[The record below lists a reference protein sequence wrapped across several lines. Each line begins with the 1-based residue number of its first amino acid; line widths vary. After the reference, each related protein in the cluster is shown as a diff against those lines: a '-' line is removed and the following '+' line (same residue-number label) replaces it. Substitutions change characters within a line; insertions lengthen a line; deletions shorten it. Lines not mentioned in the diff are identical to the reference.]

1 MTSEDTQDA
10 QDSGGKNPISYVIF
24 GRQHRRLREHA
35 GFTVQQLHTASSY
48 SADLIRKIER
58 GDRRAQPDYIQKVEE
73 VLGTNGLLLV
83 ASEELAKR
91 LQWPDWFEKYV
102 EAEANARSLQSYNT
116 QVIHGLL
123 QGEQYARAVLSA
135 HYPTL
140 DDDAVEARV
149 AARLDRQSLLT
160 RKPTCMLS
168 FVIEEWVLRR
178 PIGGKAA
185 MREQLQH
192 LIGCARMRNVAIQV
206 LPTACETHAGFDG
219 PMTLLETGE
228 AKRVAY
234 VEGQA
239 GGAWGTATE
248 EVRVLEG
255 RYGIIRG
262 QALSTEDSLR
272 FVEQLAGE
280 L

>member
-1 MTSEDTQDA
+1 MTSQDTQDGA
-10 QDSGGKNPISYVIF
+10 GKNPISYVIF

-35 GFTVQQLHTASSY
+35 GFTVPQLHEASRY

-58 GDRRAQPDYIQKVEE
+58 GDRRAQPDYIQKIDEI
-73 VLGTNGLLLV
+73 LGANGLLLV

-102 EAEANARSLQSYNT
+102 EAEANARSLQTYNT
-116 QVIHGLL
+116 HVIHGLL
-123 QGEQYARAVLSA
+123 QSEPHARAILSA

-140 DDDAVEARV
+140 DDETVEERV
-149 AARLDRQSLLT
+149 AARLDRQTLLT

-168 FVIEEWVLRR
+168 FVLEEWMLRR
-178 PIGGKAA
+178 PIGGKAV

-192 LIGCARMRNVAIQV
+192 LAECARMRNVTIQV

-219 PMTLLETGE
+219 PMTLLETAEGMC
-228 AKRVAY
+228 VAY

-239 GGAWGTATE
+239 GGGWVTASE
-248 EVRVLEG
+248 GVRVLEG

-262 QALSTEDSLR
+262 QALSAEDSLR
-272 FVEQLAGE
+272 FIEQLAGE